1 MAEYFTDGLRRT
13 KGGRHFNYFAL
24 CFPWIVMTFF
34 ALTLDLVATY
44 MYMTDYFKILFN
56 SKYLSKLL
64 DVKNPEEFE
73 NIIWRHDEIVV
84 VYHVVVATTYMY
96 SLTSKLFLP
105 LMVFFLMGIVSI
117 KSMWEVVAE
126 NKRIQF
132 AKNYVRSA

>member
-1 MAEYFTDGLRRT
+1 
-13 KGGRHFNYFAL
+13 
-24 CFPWIVMTFF
+24 MTFF

-64 DVKNPEEFE
+64 GVRNPEEFE
-73 NIIWRHDEIVV
+73 DIIWKHDEIA
-84 VYHVVVATTYMY
+84 VYHAAVASTYMY

-132 AKNYVRSA
+132 AKNYVRNA